1 MAVIT
6 IGSELTTFHFSS
18 TLTLMIKKLGF
29 SLFRGPLVVILLL
42 FLFSSTAVGQQVQT
56 YTDKD
61 TLRVGDRFTYS
72 IVLSGDYTLLE
83 YPDEPHFPDDIELL
97 NRQRFQLSEVRDSL
111 VYNLQFFG
119 VENMIIPENE
129 LRLQTGDGDTLLYTS
144 EIPLVFQSTLSEDD
158 EEFRPFKPIF
168 DFARALWPYILGGLL
183 LLIAG
188 WYLYKYWKR
197 KQAEANAPKP
207 VFKREP
213 FINPMLELKKDM
225 TEVKALT
232 PCRTEEDF
240 DRFYVKLG
248 DTIRAYIKRVYQF
261 PALEMTSS
269 EIIREL
275 QKERANSDLIK
286 ATKKVLFEA
295 DMVKFA
301 NFTPDNEQ
309 TTDALHTADNFVH
322 TAETVDREKIDYM
335 EFKHDE
341 RQEERLQAF
350 KEKHITP
357 KNKENS

>member
-1 MAVIT
+1 MTVIIT
-6 IGSELTTFHFSS
+6 DSEPSPFHLLS
-18 TLTLMIKKLGF
+18 TATLMINKLRF
-29 SLFRGPLVVILLL
+29 SLLKGHLAAILLL
-42 FLFSSTAVGQQVQT
+42 ILFSSTVIGQQVQT

-61 TLRVGDRFTYS
+61 TLRVGDTFTYS
-72 IVLSGDYTLLE
+72 IVLSGDYILLE
-83 YPDEPHFPDDIELL
+83 YPDDRHFPDDIELL
-97 NRQRFQLSEVRDSL
+97 NRQRFQLTEVRDSL
-111 VYNLQFFG
+111 VYDLQFFG

-129 LRLQTGDGDTLLYTS
+129 IRLQTADRDTSLYSS
-144 EIPLVFQSTLSEDD
+144 EISLTFQSTLAEDD

-168 DFARALWPYILGGLL
+168 DFARALWPYILGGII

-197 KQAEANAPKP
+197 KQAEENAPKP
-207 VFKREP
+207 VFERES
-213 FINPMLELKKDM
+213 FINPLEELKNDM

-232 PCRTEEDF
+232 PCQTEEDF

-286 ATKKVLFEA
+286 AAKKVLFEA

-309 TTDALHTADNFVH
+309 TADALQTADNFVQ

-341 RQEERLQAF
+341 RQEERLNAF

-357 KNKENS
+357 KNEEN